1 MSVVICLYAPSGH
14 AIDCNKDGICG
25 GGVVKFFYF
34 RVLKLRLMQPT
45 LLILAAGM
53 ASRYGSMK
61 QIQGFGPSG
70 ETIMDYSIYDAIR
83 AGFKK
88 VVFIIR
94 KDFADDFKNIFEPKL
109 KGRVATDYVY
119 QDLHSYT
126 GSYVVPA
133 ERTKPW
139 GTAHAVL
146 CAKEAI
152 REPFAVINADDF
164 YGRDAF
170 EKAYAFL
177 NAEVRP
183 DLYCIIGYE
192 LAKTL
197 SENGTVSRGVC
208 QVDAAGNLVS
218 IAERTKIYRDGD
230 KITYE
235 EGDKKFEVPFDS
247 KVSMNFW
254 GFDPSV
260 FAYTEKIFWGFLKE
274 QGSNSKAEFFIPII
288 GDKLIKE
295 GKGKIKVIPTSA
307 QWFGVTYKEDAPGVQ
322 ASLNALIGKGEYP
335 TNLWK

>member
-1 MSVVICLYAPSGH
+1 MWWRRRQIVLFSCP
-14 AIDCNKDGICG
+14 
-25 GGVVKFFYF
+25 KF
-34 RVLKLRLMQPT
+34 KITIMQPT

-94 KDFADDFKNIFEPKL
+94 EDFAEDFKAIFEPKL
-109 KGRVATDYVY
+109 MGKVATDYVY

-126 GSYVVPA
+126 GSYAVPA
-133 ERTKPW
+133 DRTKPW
-139 GTAHAVL
+139 GTAHALL

-170 EKAYAFL
+170 EKAYTFL
-177 NAEVRP
+177 TGEVSP
-183 DLYCIIGYE
+183 SVYCIIGYE

-197 SENGTVSRGVC
+197 SDNGTVSRGVC
-208 QVDAAGNLVS
+208 EVDAAGYLVS
-218 IAERTKIYRDGD
+218 IAERTKIYQDGD

-260 FAYTEKIFWGFLKE
+260 FAFTEKIFGEFLRE
-274 QGSNSKAEFFIPII
+274 QGANPKAEFFIPII

-295 GKGKIKVIPTSA
+295 GKGKIRVIPTSA

-322 ASLNALIGKGEYP
+322 ASLNALIKKGEYP
-335 TNLWK
+335 TKLWK